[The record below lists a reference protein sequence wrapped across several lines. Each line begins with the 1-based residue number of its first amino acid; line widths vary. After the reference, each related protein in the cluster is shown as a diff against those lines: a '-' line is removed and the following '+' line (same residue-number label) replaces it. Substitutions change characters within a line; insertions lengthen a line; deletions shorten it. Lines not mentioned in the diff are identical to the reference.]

1 MRHTFLNKD
10 LIVTLADGETETTVN
25 VEFKVWP
32 GATGYY
38 SGAPEDCYE
47 AESADWEVAEWVIE
61 NKEPQLSEAYRA
73 IRAVEDALFQRRVN
87 RRDKIKDTPNEVL
100 DTIEKQIDERASDE
114 MDQWIKDEGDDYD
127 GG

>member
-10 LIVTLADGETETTVN
+10 LIVTLADGETEATVN

-32 GATGYY
+32 GSPGYY

-47 AESADWEVAEWVIE
+47 AEAADWEVAEWVIE

-73 IRAVEDALFQRRVN
+73 IRAVEDALYQRRVN
-87 RRDKIKDTPNEVL
+87 RHNKVLDTPNEVL
-100 DTIEKQIDERASDE
+100 DTIEAQIDERASDE
-114 MDQWIKDEGDDYD
+114 MDQWLEDEGDDYD